1 MNEEGKKL
9 SPFLFSLLILV
20 SVLALAGTV
29 LLIIY
34 QVKIRTTSIELAS
47 HKTQF
52 TERGES
58 FFVEKFAETQ
68 FVKGGKAY
76 PGGIDGLTIKLAEE
90 EQDLF
95 SMSREGVKL
104 ISVGLENTLLDRQLT
119 VLVNI
124 KEAFLSNKD
133 DLNFWLSTLVFQALY
148 SREQTAGLEG
158 PEAISAEAEQSVL
171 IFKEEHGR
179 YPLELTELKP

>member
-9 SPFLFSLLILV
+9 SPLLVSLLILV

-34 QVKIRTTSIELAS
+34 QVKTRTTSIELAS

-58 FFVEKFAETQ
+58 FFVEKFAETP
-68 FVKGGKAY
+68 FVKGGGGY
-76 PGGIDGLTIKLAEE
+76 PGGIENFTVKLTDE
-90 EQDLF
+90 EQDLL
-95 SMSREGVKL
+95 SMSRGGDKL
-104 ISVGLENTLLDRQLT
+104 ISVGLENTPPSKELT

-124 KEAFLSNKD
+124 KRGLLSNED
-133 DLNFWLSTLVFQALY
+133 DLNFWLSTLVFQAFY
-148 SREQTAGLEG
+148 SREQTAGSNSQE
-158 PEAISAEAEQSVL
+158 PISTKVEQLVFA
-171 IFKEEHGR
+171 FKREHGY
-179 YPLELTELKP
+179 YPLELAELKQ